1 MVGDSRRDHNR
12 PRGTI
17 GIGALLCLT
26 LGMTACGTPTGTA
39 VAALVPPT
47 ATPTATA
54 TPAPTA
60 TATPIPPTATATA
73 LPTAT
78 PTARPIPTPT
88 RAATATTAP
97 LPRPTTPAASTAPV
111 GGYRTNWRTWV
122 TGEDTTNKLRR
133 TYDAAQDEY
142 RVAVLDEGQEWS
154 LYAPESQKFQD
165 FVLEVEGRRVAGP
178 DGSGYGLVFR
188 RQPRQG
194 DGQSERYIFYVTAQG
209 RFTLYQVT
217 ADNKSRVLRPL
228 DAAGAGVIKVGDEPN
243 RLRVTARGGQIELAI
258 NGTSVFTTTNA
269 AITQAGEIG
278 IFAKSPDGTTATEV
292 AFKDLQLRPVP

>member
-1 MVGDSRRDHNR
+1 MVSGSPRNHIRSRS
-12 PRGTI
+12 TI

-39 VAALVPPT
+39 VAALIPPT

-73 LPTAT
+73 VPTAT
-78 PTARPIPTPT
+78 STASPILTPT
-88 RAATATTAP
+88 RAATATVVP
-97 LPRPTTPAASTAPV
+97 IPRATTPAAATPV
-111 GGYRTNWRTWV
+111 GGYRANWRTWV
-122 TGEDTTNKLRR
+122 TGEDSTLKLRR
-133 TYDAAQDEY
+133 TYEAANDEY
-142 RVAVLDEGQEWS
+142 RIAVLDEGQEWS
-154 LYAPESQKFQD
+154 LYAPEAQKFQD

-178 DGSGYGLVFR
+178 DNVGYGLVFR
-188 RQPRQG
+188 RQPKQG

-209 RFTLYQVT
+209 RFTFYQVT

-243 RLRVTARGGQIELAI
+243 RLRVTARGGQLELAI

-278 IFAKSPDGTTATEV
+278 IFAKSPDGDFTTEV
-292 AFKDLQLRPVP
+292 ALKDLQLRPNP